1 MFPFDKIKID
11 KSFTQNMTKR
21 TECAAI
27 ISATLHLAQSLGMA
41 TTAEGVETVQ
51 QYQLLRMAGVTSLQG
66 YLFKRPCPAAEIDF
80 DGVHNVPGLESAA

>member
-1 MFPFDKIKID
+1 
-11 KSFTQNMTKR
+11 
-21 TECAAI
+21 
-27 ISATLHLAQSLGMA
+27 MA